1 MSITIPGVLT
11 IKSIEGARGVFSVG
25 DLRTEVGEFRIKD
38 ALLDE
43 YEPGQYTGRF
53 VISNIYPS
61 SYTWRGRVSIEIRAR
76 LQEMMLDEVELGPL
90 DNSVPA
96 IEPDPLDEES
106 GTTKTKTLDAPR
118 SETTP
123 EEPAVKHG
131 SDSQPAEGSSSL
143 FGHEI
148 QAMIDAGE
156 LVKLDPT
163 VDRTLFRQQRDAL
176 KAMGYA
182 FNPATQSWSKPS

>member
-11 IKSIEGARGVFSVG
+11 IKSIEGARCVFSVG

-76 LQEMMLDEVELGPL
+76 LQEMMLDEVELVGPL

-106 GTTKTKTLDAPR
+106 GTAKTKTLDAPR

-131 SDSQPAEGSSSL
+131 SDSKPAEGVNGQL
-143 FGHEI
+143 
-148 QAMIDAGE
+148 
-156 LVKLDPT
+156 
-163 VDRTLFRQQRDAL
+163 
-176 KAMGYA
+176 
-182 FNPATQSWSKPS
+182 N